1 MGEGD
6 SLYNKWCWGNGV
18 STCGKMKLDPDL
30 PLCTKIN
37 SKYIKDL
44 HVRSEMFKLLE
55 ENRGETLQD
64 TGAGKNLLK
73 NMAAEATVPRIE
85 K

>member
-1 MGEGD
+1 
-6 SLYNKWCWGNGV
+6 
-18 STCGKMKLDPDL
+18 MKLDPNL

-44 HVRSEMFKLLE
+44 NVRSETFKLL
-55 ENRGETLQD
+55 ETLQD

-73 NMAAEATVPRIE
+73 NRAAEATVPRTGNEIS
-85 K
+85 

>member
-1 MGEGD
+1 
-6 SLYNKWCWGNGV
+6 
-18 STCGKMKLDPDL
+18 MKLDPDL
-30 PLCTKIN
+30 PLCTKIHP
-37 SKYIKDL
+37 KYIKDL

-55 ENRGETLQD
+55 ENRRETLQD